1 MSDWRLLKL
10 EIKNT
15 FMNMAIDEAILKAR
29 TTRVVPNTLRFYR
42 WKPSAVSVGR
52 FQRVSEEVHVEN
64 CRRHGVD
71 IVRRITGGG
80 AVYHDYEGEITYSVV
95 VSEKDI
101 GSKDVVSAYNMIC
114 RGLTEAAKILG
125 VNADFNPGNPE
136 HCPNVMI
143 DGRKFSG
150 SAQFRRKGALLQH
163 GTFLVQTDL
172 EKMFTFLKVPW
183 AKSLEDV
190 LRVARKRLTSIE
202 QELQSTVSNEEV
214 YEALA
219 RGFQRALKTELI
231 EENLTDYEVS
241 LAEELCREKYAT
253 DDWNFKRQIFR
264 KAQGDKTRA
273 LMK

>member
-10 EIKNT
+10 EIKRA
-15 FMNMAIDEAILKAR
+15 FMNMAIDEAVLKAR
-29 TTRVVPNTLRFYR
+29 IAGMAPNTLRFYR
-42 WKPSAVSVGR
+42 WKPSAVSIGR

-95 VSEKDI
+95 MSEEGV

-114 RGLTEAAKILG
+114 RGLIEAAKILG
-125 VNADFNPGNPE
+125 VDADFDPGNPK
-136 HCPNVMI
+136 HCPNITI
-143 DGRKFSG
+143 DRRKFSG
-150 SAQFRRKGALLQH
+150 SAQSRRKGVLLQH

-172 EKMFTFLKVPW
+172 EKMFTFLMVPW

-202 QELQSTVSNEEV
+202 QERQSTVSNKEV

-219 RGFQRALKTELI
+219 RGFQRALKTKLI

-241 LAEELCREKYAT
+241 LAEELYREKYAT
-253 DDWNFKRQIFR
+253 DDWNFEGNNFKR
-264 KAQGDKTRA
+264 
-273 LMK
+273 